1 MHESKSNGLTR
12 SNGRLLTVVEVGG
25 VGGVDGP
32 VAQLAAES
40 WFASAKGG
48 RMVAF

>member
-1 MHESKSNGLTR
+1 MHESESNGLTR
-12 SNGRLLTVVEVGG
+12 SDALLLAVVEVGG

-40 WFASAKGG
+40 WFTSAKGG
-48 RMVAF
+48 RKVAF